1 MKLFW
6 YLTSIVTVIFFINTY
21 IVKESRCGQLTK
33 PIVEIKN
40 LNKKIKGKHIIKNL
54 NLDFHPGQITGFLG
68 PNGAGKTTTIRMMTG
83 LMYPSEGEVII
94 DGHTLSKDYEKAISK
109 IGVIVENPE
118 MYKFMSGYK
127 NLQHFARMHK
137 GVTKERI
144 DEVVAQVGLQNRIHE
159 KVKTYSLG
167 MRQRLGLAQAMLHRP
182 KFLILDEPTNGLD
195 PAGIREFRM
204 YLRKIATEDNV
215 AIVVSSHLLSEIE
228 LMVDRI
234 AIIQNG
240 ELIDIREL
248 EQQVAAQYYIEVGQP
263 EQLLGL
269 FEEPVYK
276 VNGGYV
282 VNLTKE
288 EVPAFVRKLV
298 ESGIDLYTIQPIQK
312 NLEDQF
318 IEMTGGGAIDAIR

>member
-1 MKLFW
+1 M
-6 YLTSIVTVIFFINTY
+6 IFKITY
-21 IVKESRCGQLTK
+21 IGKESRCGQLTK

-54 NLDFHPGQITGFLG
+54 NLDFYPGQITGFLG

-83 LMYPSEGEVII
+83 LMYPSEGEVVI
-94 DGHTLSKDYEKAISK
+94 DGHMLSKNYEKAISN

-204 YLRKIATEDNV
+204 YLRKIAAEDNV

-263 EQLLGL
+263 EQLIGL
-269 FEEPVYK
+269 FEEPLEK
-276 VNGGYV
+276 EKGGYV

-288 EVPAFVRKLV
+288 EVPAFVRRLV

-312 NLEDQF
+312 GLEDQF